1 MLLFVTVVFDAFVY
15 KSVMYDTAV
24 ASFWRLAVQSTDI
37 LRDSLDILPSSS
49 LLSSHTYTVYIC
61 LVCSRYR
68 FFNIVTFE
76 PDVVPFKDPCFNT
89 LPLFTTAY
97 LIAGLLLKLV
107 PIVLTVNSI
116 LPYIS

>member
-1 MLLFVTVVFDAFVY
+1 VSA
-15 KSVMYDTAV
+15 AV
-24 ASFWRLAVQSTDI
+24 GSFWRLAVQSTDI

-76 PDVVPFKDPCFNT
+76 PDVVPFKDPSFST

-97 LIAGLLLKLV
+97 LSAGLLLKLV